1 MNLLLAFYIVG
12 AVLNFALMLMLR
24 EAFTENGKSKK
35 IWLVATLVLT
45 MLSLSVWIV
54 GAVVIGCDI
63 AIRIAKGEKINY
75 DSDRGEGGYSS
86 SGR

>member
-12 AVLNFALMLMLR
+12 AVLNFALMVMLR
-24 EAFTENGKSKK
+24 EAFVENGKSRR

-45 MLSLSVWIV
+45 LLSLSVWVV

-63 AIRIAKGEKINY
+63 ASMIISGKKVDYG
-75 DSDRGEGGYSS
+75 DRDKHGTE
-86 SGR
+86 